1 MKSDFSGFET
11 AFFSIILPVM
21 SVVGSICINYLESNV
36 GFFFTLIALIIL
48 CLLVGISYYV
58 GSAIFFTVSK
68 KTLELKIDLEIKT
81 IIEKIGESK
90 IMNGVCK
97 EEQLALM
104 EKTCKFEEIWLIS
117 PDLLTEINNGIYAG
131 VIKQNLRKGT
141 RYKYFVPD
149 TEINK
154 VRVKIFEESCGHNK
168 NLEIHFL
175 ANDFFFLVPRVDFA
189 IYEPMKS
196 ISNGKKG
203 YMGLP
208 IQGVTE
214 NFAVLMNNDF
224 VDAVVGKLAEC
235 LKNK

>member
-1 MKSDFSGFET
+1 MKNDLNGLET
-11 AFFSIILPVM
+11 VLFSILLPVM
-21 SVVGSICINYLESNV
+21 SVIGSICINYLESSI
-36 GFFFTLIALIIL
+36 GFFYTLIALIII
-48 CLLVGISYYV
+48 CVIIGVSYYV
-58 GSAIFFTVSK
+58 GTDISFVISK
-68 KTLELKIDLEIKT
+68 KTLESKIDSEIKA
-81 IIEKIGESK
+81 IQEKIAESK
-90 IMNGVCK
+90 IMNGICK

-104 EKTCKFEEIWLIS
+104 EKTCIFEEIWLIS

-141 RYKYFVPD
+141 KYKYFVPD
-149 TEINK
+149 TEINQ
-154 VRVKIFEESCGHNK
+154 VRVKIFEESCGHSK

-203 YMGLP
+203 YIGLP

-214 NFAVLMNNDF
+214 SFAILMNNDF